1 MISNGRAFLNFLL
14 PSRKEAR
21 QASQGAFEFIMK
33 VYDTYEMIKVVLN
46 KWERWDID
54 R

>member
-1 MISNGRAFLNFLL
+1 MISDGRAFLNFLL
-14 PSRKEAR
+14 PSKKEGS
-21 QASQGAFEFIMK
+21 QASWGAFEFIMK

-46 KWERWDID
+46 KWECWDID